1 MGAVMLFP
9 EGASILVRLSDAVKL
24 SLDTLGQMTAHA
36 IEEFTPHRAAI
47 RTARKAAKEALASGL
62 DAAASLAAMSIPV
75 EAAEQAVVLQLRIHS
90 QALTAVLLCCFALES
105 YVNVLA
111 YFLLAESDI
120 LGLVRD
126 GRKSSADVLFQA
138 IERMSPRDKW
148 STVARLGKA
157 EGFDRSR
164 SPWQDFDVLF
174 KFRDDHVHDKVV
186 AYSADRASKRYHNRF
201 PDPVSGLLSLEHAVF
216 AATTYWAMVQHVHDL
231 VGVPAVVF
239 HRHYDLSPWPSKE
252 SAQELAALAKQ
263 YEDSLRPEV

>member
-1 MGAVMLFP
+1 MLFP
-9 EGASILVRLSDAVKL
+9 EGASALVRLADAVKL

-36 IEEFTPHRAAI
+36 VQVFTPHREAI
-47 RTARKAAKEALASGL
+47 RTARKAAKEALAGGP
-62 DAAASLAAMSIPV
+62 DAAALSAAISIPP
-75 EAAEQAVVLQLRIHS
+75 EAAEQAAMLQLRIHS
-90 QALTAVLLCCFALES
+90 QALTAVLLCCFTLES
-105 YVNVLA
+105 YVNSLA

-126 GRKSSADVLFQA
+126 GRRSSADVLFEA

-157 EGFDRSR
+157 AGFDRSR

-186 AYSADRASKRYHNRF
+186 AYSADRASRRYNNRL
-201 PDPVSGLLSLEHAVF
+201 PDPVNGLLDLGHAVF
-216 AATTYWAMVQHVHDL
+216 AATTYWSMVQHVHDL

-239 HRHYDLSPWPSKE
+239 HRHYNLSPWPPKG
-252 SAQELAALAKQ
+252 SAQEFTTMALR
-263 YEDSLRPEV
+263 YEDSLRPEI